1 LIKTCLFST
10 TPRSFALFSFGFE
23 QNKTTVMER
32 AYNYV
37 YLFFVGIFFVV
48 IWGFWRTYIVFFPS
62 FKGFGYTHHI
72 HGLLMMIWIS
82 MLIVQPLLI
91 RGKKLSLHRAVG
103 KASYIVV
110 PLLLLS
116 IFMVDKISYDK
127 SITTSPQG
135 AIAGIALNIPAI
147 VAFAVLYGLAIL
159 KKKKSRIHMRY
170 MLGTSLLMI
179 GPGLGRALI
188 VYFNVPFPDAVV
200 YTYYL
205 IMAVALLLLIAD
217 MIQKKPVVPYSIT
230 FVLMVLVYLAWQFKN
245 GSFWQSI
252 GERYAAIFY

>member
-1 LIKTCLFST
+1 
-10 TPRSFALFSFGFE
+10 
-23 QNKTTVMER
+23 MER

-48 IWGFWRTYIVFFPS
+48 IWGFWRTYIVSFPS

-72 HGLLMMIWIS
+72 HGLLMMIWIC
-82 MLIVQPLLI
+82 MLIIQPLLI
-91 RGKKLSLHRAVG
+91 RGKKLSLHRAIG
-103 KASYIVV
+103 KASYVVV

-127 SITTSPQG
+127 VVHASPQQ
-135 AIAGIALNIPAI
+135 AIAGIALNIPALF
-147 VAFAVLYGLAIL
+147 AFAILYGLAIW

-188 VYFNVPFPDAVV
+188 VYFNVPFPDAVS

-205 IMAVALLLLIAD
+205 IMAIAFLLLIAD

-230 FVLMVLVYLAWQFKN
+230 FVLMVLVYLAWQFRD
-245 GSFWQSI
+245 GSLWQAI
-252 GERYAAIFY
+252 AGKYAAIFY

>member
-1 LIKTCLFST
+1 LNKTCLFYT
-10 TPRSFALFSFGFE
+10 TKYARALFSFGFK
-23 QNKTTVMER
+23 QSKTSVMER

-37 YLFFVGIFFVV
+37 YLFFVAIFFVV

-72 HGLLMMIWIS
+72 HGLLMMIWIF
-82 MLIVQPLLI
+82 MLMVQPLLI
-91 RGKKLSLHRAVG
+91 RGKKLWLHRAIG

-110 PLLLLS
+110 PLLLIS
-116 IFMVDKISYDK
+116 IFMVDKISYYK
-127 SITTSPQG
+127 VVRASPQQ
-135 AIAGIALNIPAI
+135 AIAGIALNIPALF
-147 VAFAVLYGLAIL
+147 AFAVLYGLAIW

-188 VYFNVPFPDAVV
+188 IYFNVPFPDAVI

-205 IMAVALLLLIAD
+205 IMAIAFLLLVAD
-217 MIQKKPVVPYSIT
+217 IIHRKPLMPYSIT
-230 FVLMVLVYLAWQFKN
+230 LLLMVLVYLAWQFRD
-245 GSFWQSI
+245 GLVWQSI

>member
-1 LIKTCLFST
+1 
-10 TPRSFALFSFGFE
+10 
-23 QNKTTVMER
+23 MER
-32 AYNYV
+32 VYNYV
-37 YLFFVGIFFVV
+37 YIFFIGIFFVV

-72 HGLLMMIWIS
+72 HGLLMMIWIF

-91 RGKKLSLHRAVG
+91 RAKKLSLHRAIG

-127 SITTSPQG
+127 VVNESPQQ
-135 AIAGIALNIPAI
+135 AIAGIALNIPALF
-147 VAFAVLYGLAIL
+147 AFAVLYGLAIW

-188 VYFNVPFPDAVV
+188 VYFNVPFPDAVI

-205 IMAVALLLLIAD
+205 IMAIAFLLLVSD

-230 FVLMVLVYLAWQFKN
+230 FVLMVLVYLAWHS
-245 GSFWQSI
+245 GMDSLWQSI
-252 GERYAAIFY
+252 GGKICSHLLLKSRVAI